1 MELAKVKRQRKT
13 EAAMKGVVSDTQ
25 LKRAQAMMRRSLV
38 RIEVNLN
45 LEDTEYFDV
54 EDEDDEDKNNK

>member
-38 RIEVNLN
+38 RIEVNLH

>member
-13 EAAMKGVVSDTQ
+13 EAAMKEVVSDTQ

-38 RIEVNLN
+38 RIEVNLH